1 MKIKNLF
8 LGLGLAMLGLFAHAQ
23 NGLESVVVERYYV
36 ATAADAA
43 ASTGIL
49 PVGSVTYRIYADML
63 PGYKFQAAYGA
74 TVIPDISNPSIKVV
88 HALKITSTSS
98 FFNNEDRGSTSP
110 TYTKAQAALNTVM
123 LDSWLTV
130 GGAAAGQFG
139 VLKTEDNVA
148 LGGATVLH
156 PAGVLANSGGQMG
169 IALTAQDG
177 LWAGAPQSI
186 TLVGPQISAGISVF
200 DATSQTGGDFTITD
214 AAWSALSGAVG
225 PTATNRVL
233 LGQFTTDGDFHFE
246 LNIQIGT
253 PSGGTEKYVA
263 SNPIASNG
271 EITIPSLTQ
280 TLLANPPANVAPVVN
295 ITAPAATITVPYT
308 TVVPLRATA
317 TDADGTVAQVQF
329 FDGATSLGIDFTAP
343 YQAAFTAPSVDG
355 SHPITAVAT
364 DNEGLATTSAV
375 RTINVGNSP
384 PTASITAPAAGTVYI
399 VGDVV
404 TINATSNDTDGQVN
418 SLQIKVDGV
427 AVGAPANGLLASL
440 TASAAY
446 TSVLGVHTLTA
457 TATDNN
463 GGVFTSAPVSITV
476 NANQLPT
483 VALGSISATPALGV
497 PLTLTATASDPDGT
511 IASVEF
517 YNNGVFIP
525 GTVTSAAGVYSLTFT
540 PSVQGATSFTAKA
553 TDNKGGIKVSVAVPV
568 VITDLSAAY
577 LLGTVSQPCNIE
589 AVCLPITTNG
599 LTVTGIN
606 GFNFSIAYN
615 KAKVKPTGN
624 VTVSNALI
632 LPFLAAGANAEAIT
646 DYTTTVDEANG
657 IINIG
662 INFNATGGAN
672 PVFTGIGQVACV
684 EFNKTTAFQSVDT
697 AVFSFTEIIESYRS
711 TPAVFKS
718 GSIGKFIT
726 YKEDKM
732 YASLKFWSDLSPIKY
747 DIANPSTYLASN
759 VFGCGL
765 MINAV
770 QPDMAGNFVY
780 SILNGTTIDVRRD
793 IDNTTNVHS
802 VIDEQDAYLT
812 SLVSVKGTSKIN
824 WTPSVMQMIA
834 MDVNRDG
841 LITSGDATQ
850 INQRAVRLID
860 EFIQGEFI
868 QLGGLARDWSFVANT
883 KVNSDLSYLKSVT
896 FPENDTHGYSKYKV
910 PVVAVC
916 QNVPVIDPTGCPV
929 INNETY
935 IGILIGDVD
944 ASYAGISPNGTIK
957 SAEATGEVVFNLL
970 DAVKDTDGNLVVP
983 VSLNSTDIVN
993 SFGFDVVLNDQ
1004 KMTVKSVAAY
1014 GVNLN
1019 WNYFSAEKMLQ
1030 VAAFSL
1036 NEIPTQNTATLTVT
1050 LAGAAED
1057 LTMADF
1063 NATLVKIN
1071 GKKVTLKVVDASML
1085 GVKPNTKANNV
1096 NVYPNPASDKLN
1108 IEVSSD
1114 SKVQMLDLNGKKV
1127 VAEKNV
1133 NANQKGSIDV
1143 SGLAKGVYMMKVY
1156 NANSVT
1162 TKKVV
1167 IK

>member
-1 MKIKNLF
+1 MKIKNIL
-8 LGLGLAMLGLFAHAQ
+8 LGAGLIFLGLFAQAQ
-23 NGLESVVVERYYV
+23 NGLEGVVVERYYV
-36 ATAADAA
+36 ANAADAA
-43 ASTGIL
+43 ASSGAL
-49 PVGSVTYRIYADML
+49 PVGSVTYRVYADML
-63 PGYKFQAAYGA
+63 PGYKFQAAYALPSHHLFIKTSTKFYNNENRGA
-74 TVIPDISNPSIKVV
+74 T
-88 HALKITSTSS
+88 T
-98 FFNNEDRGSTSP
+98 P
-110 TYTKAQAALNTVM
+110 TYTKAQAATETVM
-123 LDSWLTV
+123 LDSWLSV
-130 GGAAAGQFG
+130 GAAAAGQFG
-139 VLKTEDNVA
+139 VLKSEDNVA
-148 LGGATVLH
+148 LGGPTVVH
-156 PAGVLANSGGQMG
+156 PAGILANTDASIG
-169 IALTAQDG
+169 IPVTTQDG
-177 LWAGAPQSI
+177 LWTGAPQSV
-186 TLVGPQISAGISVF
+186 TFVGPQASDGAAANF
-200 DATSQTGGDFTITD
+200 DATSQAGGDFTCD
-214 AAWSALSGAVG
+214 NMAWSALSGAVG
-225 PTATNRVL
+225 PTSSNKVL
-233 LGQFTTDGDFHFE
+233 LGQFTTDGIFDIQ
-246 LNIQIGT
+246 LNMQIGT
-253 PSGGTEKYVA
+253 PSLGAEKYVA
-263 SNPIASNG
+263 SNPAAD
-271 EITIPSLTQ
+271 EIMIPSLRQ
-280 TLLANPPANVAPVVN
+280 TLYPAMIFPTITLTGPATGTTYAPLAPITFTATAADIDGTVTKVEFFQGATSLGLGVLSAGVYTLTLPTGLPEQVADYAITAKATDNDTQVTTSTPVVTISVGN
-295 ITAPAATITVPYT
+295 AAPLAVLTAPAAASSYILGDAVTVS
-308 TVVPLRATA
+308 ATA
-317 TDADGTVAQVQF
+317 TDADGTVASVAF
-329 FDGATSLGIDFTAP
+329 FNGSTSLGNGVLAAGVYSLTFTPSALGSISL
-343 YQAAFTAPSVDG
+343 TAK
-355 SHPITAVAT
+355 AT
-364 DNEGLATTSAV
+364 DNLGK
-375 RTINVGNSP
+375 VGP
-384 PTASITAPAAGTVYI
+384 
-399 VGDVV
+399 
-404 TINATSNDTDGQVN
+404 
-418 SLQIKVDGV
+418 
-427 AVGAPANGLLASL
+427 
-440 TASAAY
+440 ASA
-446 TSVLGVHTLTA
+446 SR
-457 TATDNN
+457 
-463 GGVFTSAPVSITV
+463 SITV
-476 NANQLPT
+476 VANQLPT
-483 VALGSISATPALGV
+483 VALGTISATPALGV
-497 PLTLTATASDPDGT
+497 ALTLTATASDVDGT
-511 IASVEF
+511 IATVEF
-517 YNNGVFIP
+517 FNGATSLGNGVL
-525 GTVTSAAGVYSLTFT
+525 AAGVYSLTFT

-553 TDNKGGIKVSVAVPV
+553 TDNKGGFRVSVAVPV

-577 LLGTVSQPCNIE
+577 LLGTVSQSCNIE

-632 LPFLAAGANAEAIT
+632 LPFLPAGTNAEAIT
-646 DYTTTVDEANG
+646 DYTTTIDTTNG

-662 INFNATGGAN
+662 INFNATGGLD
-672 PVFTGIGQVACV
+672 PVFTGNGQVACV

-697 AVFSFTEIIESYRS
+697 AAFSFTEIIESYRS
-711 TPAVFKS
+711 TAAVYKS
-718 GSIGKFIT
+718 GSAGKFIT
-726 YKEDKM
+726 YKSDKM

-759 VFGCGL
+759 VFGCGATT
-765 MINAV
+765 NAV
-770 QPDMAGNFVY
+770 QPDLAGNFVY
-780 SILNGTTIDVRRD
+780 SILNGITIDVKRD
-793 IDNTTNVHS
+793 MVNTTNVHD
-802 VIDEQDAYLT
+802 VISEQDAYLT

-850 INQRAVRLID
+850 INQRAVRLI
-860 EFIQGEFI
+860 GEFS

-883 KVNSDLSYLKSVT
+883 KVNSDLTYLKSVT
-896 FPENDTHGYSKYKV
+896 FPENDLHGYSKYKV

-944 ASYAGISPNGTIK
+944 ASYAGISPDGVIK
-957 SAEATGEVVFNLL
+957 SAEATSEVVFNLL
-970 DAVKDTDGNLVVP
+970 DAVKDNNGNLVVP

-1057 LTMADF
+1057 LTLADF